1 MLVILSYFLIKY
13 KSSLSIS
20 HSSSTNNKEFLMSYK
35 SILVHV
41 DQTAQARERIRLAA
55 AIAEDEQAH
64 LIGTAM
70 TGISHLVFE
79 EGAFNQHDPA
89 FDHHLKKLHTYAAH
103 SLENFTALVKETRV
117 TSVETR
123 LMDDDAVGGM
133 TQQARYADLVVV
145 GQFDPT
151 CGVPGVMADFP
162 ESVAMNSVRPV
173 LIMPHTRKFSTLPK
187 KIVVAWD
194 ASMTAT
200 RAIINALP
208 LLNRSSRT
216 DIVIF
221 NPTVNPETH
230 GEQPGADIALYLS
243 RHGINVNVICCDT
256 RVNEG
261 EALLSYCADENMDLV
276 VMGGYGHTRFRE
288 IVLGGATR
296 EILLSMTIPVL
307 MTH

>member
-1 MLVILSYFLIKY
+1 
-13 KSSLSIS
+13 
-20 HSSSTNNKEFLMSYK
+20 MSYK
-35 SILVHV
+35 SIVVHV
-41 DQTAQARERIRLAA
+41 DQTAQSRERIRLAA

-79 EGAFNQHDPA
+79 EGEFNQHDPA
-89 FDHHLKKLHTYAAH
+89 FNHHLEKLRTYADQ
-103 SLENFTALVKETRV
+103 SLESFTNIVKETRV

-123 LMDDDAVGGM
+123 LMDDDAVTGM

-145 GQFDPT
+145 GQFDP
-151 CGVPGVMADFP
+151 VSRAPGVMADFP
-162 ESVAMNSVRPV
+162 ESVVMNSVRPV
-173 LIMPHTRKFSTLPK
+173 LIMPHTRKFNALPT
-187 KIVVAWD
+187 KIAVAWD

-200 RAIINALP
+200 RAIMNALP
-208 LLNRSSRT
+208 LLKRSSRT

-230 GEQPGADIALYLS
+230 GEQPGADIAQYLS
-243 RHGINVNVICCDT
+243 RHGINVNVIC
-256 RVNEG
+256 RHSHVNEG
-261 EALLSYCADENMDLV
+261 EALLAYCADETMDLI

-288 IVLGGATR
+288 MVLGGATR

>member
-1 MLVILSYFLIKY
+1 
-13 KSSLSIS
+13 
-20 HSSSTNNKEFLMSYK
+20 MSYK

-41 DQTAQARERIRLAA
+41 DQTAPAAERIRLAA
-55 AIAEDEQAH
+55 AIAEDNQAH

-70 TGISHLVFE
+70 TGVSHLVFE
-79 EGAFNQHDPA
+79 EGAFNQNDPA
-89 FDHHLKKLHTYAAH
+89 FDHHLRNLRAYANK
-103 SLENFTALVKETRV
+103 SLDDFSTLIKETRV
-117 TSVETR
+117 SSVERR
-123 LMDDDAVGGM
+123 LMDDDAVTGM

-145 GQFDPT
+145 GQFDPA

-162 ESVAMNSVRPV
+162 ESVVMNSVRPV
-173 LIMPHTRKFSTLPK
+173 LIMPHTRRFSAVPK

-200 RAIINALP
+200 RAIMNALP
-208 LLNRSSRT
+208 LLKRSSRT

-221 NPTVNPETH
+221 NPTVHPETH

-243 RHGINVNVICCDT
+243 RHSIKVNVICRDT

-261 EALLSYCADENMDLV
+261 EALLSYCADETMDLI

-288 IVLGGATR
+288 MVLGGATR
-296 EILLSMTIPVL
+296 EILLSMTVPVL

>member
-1 MLVILSYFLIKY
+1 
-13 KSSLSIS
+13 
-20 HSSSTNNKEFLMSYK
+20 MSYK
-35 SILVHV
+35 SIVVHV
-41 DQTAQARERIRLAA
+41 DQTAQSSERVRLAA
-55 AIAEDEQAH
+55 AIAENEQAH

-70 TGISHLVFE
+70 TGISHVVFE

-89 FDHHLKKLHTYAAH
+89 FDHHLQKLRTYAEQ

-133 TQQARYADLVVV
+133 KQQARYADLLVV
-145 GQFDPT
+145 GQFDPA

-162 ESVAMNSVRPV
+162 ESVVMNCVRPV
-173 LIMPHTRKFSTLPK
+173 LIMPHTRTFSALPK

-200 RAIINALP
+200 RAIMTALP
-208 LLNRSSRT
+208 LLKHSSRT

-221 NPTVNPETH
+221 NPTVNPENH

-243 RHGINVNVICCDT
+243 RHGINVNVICRDT

-261 EALLSYCADENMDLV
+261 EALLSYCDDETMDLI

-288 IVLGGATR
+288 MVLGGATR

>member
-1 MLVILSYFLIKY
+1 
-13 KSSLSIS
+13 
-20 HSSSTNNKEFLMSYK
+20 MSYK
-35 SILVHV
+35 SIVVHV
-41 DQTAQARERIRLAA
+41 DQTAQSRERIRLAA

-79 EGAFNQHDPA
+79 KGEFNQHDPA
-89 FDHHLKKLHTYAAH
+89 FNHHLEKLRTYADQ
-103 SLENFTALVKETRV
+103 SLEGFTNIVKETRV

-123 LMDDDAVGGM
+123 LMDDDAVTGM

-145 GQFDPT
+145 GQFDP
-151 CGVPGVMADFP
+151 VSRAPGVMADFP
-162 ESVAMNSVRPV
+162 ESVVMNSVRPV
-173 LIMPHTRKFSTLPK
+173 LIMPHTRKFNALPT
-187 KIVVAWD
+187 KIAVAWD

-200 RAIINALP
+200 RAIMNALP
-208 LLNRSSRT
+208 LLKRSSRT
-216 DIVIF
+216 DVVIF

-230 GEQPGADIALYLS
+230 GEQPGADIAQYLS
-243 RHGINVNVICCDT
+243 RHGINVNVIC
-256 RVNEG
+256 RHSHVNEG
-261 EALLSYCADENMDLV
+261 EALLAYCADETMDLI

-288 IVLGGATR
+288 MVLGGATR

>member
-1 MLVILSYFLIKY
+1 
-13 KSSLSIS
+13 
-20 HSSSTNNKEFLMSYK
+20 
-35 SILVHV
+35 
-41 DQTAQARERIRLAA
+41 
-55 AIAEDEQAH
+55 
-64 LIGTAM
+64 M

-79 EGAFNQHDPA
+79 EGEFNQHDPA
-89 FDHHLKKLHTYAAH
+89 FNHHLEKLRTYADQ
-103 SLENFTALVKETRV
+103 SLESFTNIVKETRV

-123 LMDDDAVGGM
+123 LMDDDAVTGM

-145 GQFDPT
+145 GQFDPA

-162 ESVAMNSVRPV
+162 ESVVMNSVRPI
-173 LIMPHTRKFSTLPK
+173 LIMPHTRRFSAVPK

-200 RAIINALP
+200 RAIMNALP
-208 LLNRSSRT
+208 LLKRSSRT

-221 NPTVNPETH
+221 NPTVHPETH

-243 RHGINVNVICCDT
+243 RHSIKVNVICRDT

-261 EALLSYCADENMDLV
+261 EALLSYCADETMDLI

-288 IVLGGATR
+288 MVLGGATR
-296 EILLSMTIPVL
+296 EILLSMTVPVL

>member
-1 MLVILSYFLIKY
+1 
-13 KSSLSIS
+13 
-20 HSSSTNNKEFLMSYK
+20 MSYK

-41 DQTAQARERIRLAA
+41 DQTAQSRERTRLAA
-55 AIAEDEQAH
+55 AIAEDEQAQ

-70 TGISHLVFE
+70 TGISHLIFE
-79 EGAFNQHDPA
+79 EVAFNQHDPA
-89 FDHHLKKLHTYAAH
+89 FDHHLKKLRTYAEQ

-123 LMDDDAVGGM
+123 LMDDDAFTGM

-145 GQFDPT
+145 GQFDPA

-162 ESVAMNSVRPV
+162 ESVVMNSVRPV
-173 LIMPHTRKFSTLPK
+173 LIMPHTHKFIGLPK
-187 KIVVAWD
+187 KIAVAWD

-208 LLNRSSRT
+208 LLKRSSRT

-221 NPTVNPETH
+221 NPTVTPETH

-243 RHGINVNVICCDT
+243 RHGIDVNVLCRDT
-256 RVNEG
+256 RINEG
-261 EALLSYCADENMDLV
+261 EALLSYCADENMDLI

-288 IVLGGATR
+288 MVLGGATR

>member
-1 MLVILSYFLIKY
+1 
-13 KSSLSIS
+13 
-20 HSSSTNNKEFLMSYK
+20 MSYK

-41 DQTAQARERIRLAA
+41 DQTAPAAERIRLAA
-55 AIAEDEQAH
+55 AIAEDNQAH

-70 TGISHLVFE
+70 TGVSHLVFE
-79 EGAFNQHDPA
+79 EGAFNQNDPA
-89 FDHHLKKLHTYAAH
+89 FDHHLRNLRAYANK
-103 SLENFTALVKETRV
+103 SLDDFTTLIKETRV
-117 TSVETR
+117 SSVERR
-123 LMDDDAVGGM
+123 LLDDDAVTGM

-145 GQFDPT
+145 GQFDPA
-151 CGVPGVMADFP
+151 CGAPGVMADFP
-162 ESVAMNSVRPV
+162 ESVVINSVRPV
-173 LIMPHTRKFSTLPK
+173 LIMPHTRKFNALPK

-200 RAIINALP
+200 RAIMNALP
-208 LLNRSSRT
+208 LLKRSSRT

-230 GEQPGADIALYLS
+230 GEQPGADMALYLS
-243 RHGINVNVICCDT
+243 RHGINVNVICRDT

-261 EALLSYCADENMDLV
+261 EALLSYCADEAMDLI

-288 IVLGGATR
+288 MVLGGATR

>member
-1 MLVILSYFLIKY
+1 
-13 KSSLSIS
+13 
-20 HSSSTNNKEFLMSYK
+20 MSYK

-41 DQTAQARERIRLAA
+41 DQTAPAAERIRLAA
-55 AIAEDEQAH
+55 AIAEDNQAH

-70 TGISHLVFE
+70 TGVSHLVFE
-79 EGAFNQHDPA
+79 EGAFNQNDPA
-89 FDHHLKKLHTYAAH
+89 FDHHLRNLRAYANK
-103 SLENFTALVKETRV
+103 SLDDFTNLIKETRV
-117 TSVETR
+117 SSVERR
-123 LMDDDAVGGM
+123 LMDDDAVTGM

-145 GQFDPT
+145 GQFDPA

-162 ESVAMNSVRPV
+162 ESVVMNSVRPV
-173 LIMPHTRKFSTLPK
+173 LIMPHTRRFSAAPK

-200 RAIINALP
+200 RAIMNALP
-208 LLNRSSRT
+208 LLKRSSRT

-221 NPTVNPETH
+221 NPTVHPETH

-243 RHGINVNVICCDT
+243 RHGINVNVICRDT

-261 EALLSYCADENMDLV
+261 EALLSYCADETMDLI

-288 IVLGGATR
+288 MVLGGATR
-296 EILLSMTIPVL
+296 EILLSMTIHVL

>member
-1 MLVILSYFLIKY
+1 
-13 KSSLSIS
+13 
-20 HSSSTNNKEFLMSYK
+20 MSYK

-41 DQTAQARERIRLAA
+41 DQTAPAAERIRLAA
-55 AIAEDEQAH
+55 AIAEDNQAH

-70 TGISHLVFE
+70 TGVSHLVFE
-79 EGAFNQHDPA
+79 EGAFNQNDPA
-89 FDHHLKKLHTYAAH
+89 FDHHLRNLRAYANK
-103 SLENFTALVKETRV
+103 SLDDFTNLIKETRV
-117 TSVETR
+117 SSVERR
-123 LMDDDAVGGM
+123 LMDDDAVTGM

-145 GQFDPT
+145 GQFDPA

-162 ESVAMNSVRPV
+162 ESVVMNSVRPV
-173 LIMPHTRKFSTLPK
+173 LIMPHTRRFSAAPK

-200 RAIINALP
+200 RAIMNALP
-208 LLNRSSRT
+208 LLKRTSRT

-221 NPTVNPETH
+221 NPTVHPETH

-243 RHGINVNVICCDT
+243 RHGINVNVICRDT

-261 EALLSYCADENMDLV
+261 EALLSYCADETMDLI

-288 IVLGGATR
+288 MVLGGATR
-296 EILLSMTIPVL
+296 EILLSMTVPVL

>member
-1 MLVILSYFLIKY
+1 
-13 KSSLSIS
+13 
-20 HSSSTNNKEFLMSYK
+20 MSYK

-41 DQTAQARERIRLAA
+41 DQTAPAAERIRLAA
-55 AIAEDEQAH
+55 AIAEDNQAH

-70 TGISHLVFE
+70 TGVSHLVFE
-79 EGAFNQHDPA
+79 EGAFNQNDPA
-89 FDHHLKKLHTYAAH
+89 FDHHLRNLRAYANK
-103 SLENFTALVKETRV
+103 SLDDFTTLIKETRV
-117 TSVETR
+117 SSVERR
-123 LMDDDAVGGM
+123 LMDDDAVTGM

-145 GQFDPT
+145 GQFDPA

-162 ESVAMNSVRPV
+162 ESVVMNSVRPV
-173 LIMPHTRKFSTLPK
+173 LIMPHTRRFSAAPK

-200 RAIINALP
+200 RAIMNALP
-208 LLNRSSRT
+208 LLKRSSRT

-243 RHGINVNVICCDT
+243 RHGINVNVICRDT

-261 EALLSYCADENMDLV
+261 EALLSYCADETMDLI

-288 IVLGGATR
+288 MVLGGATR
-296 EILLSMTIPVL
+296 EILLSMTVPVL

>member
-1 MLVILSYFLIKY
+1 
-13 KSSLSIS
+13 
-20 HSSSTNNKEFLMSYK
+20 MSYK

-41 DQTAQARERIRLAA
+41 DQTTQSRERIRLAA
-55 AIAEDEQAH
+55 AITEIEQAH

-79 EGAFNQHDPA
+79 EGAFNQNDPA
-89 FDHHLKKLHTYAAH
+89 FDHHLKKLRLYAEQ
-103 SLENFTALVKETRV
+103 SLENFTNVINETRV

-123 LMDDDAVGGM
+123 LMDDDAVSGM
-133 TQQARYADLVVV
+133 TQQARYADLLVV
-145 GQFDPT
+145 GQFDPA

-162 ESVAMNSVRPV
+162 ESVVMNSVRPV
-173 LIMPHTRKFSTLPK
+173 LIMPHTGRFSAAPK
-187 KIVVAWD
+187 KIVIAWD

-200 RAIINALP
+200 RAIMNALP
-208 LLNRSSRT
+208 LLKRSSRT

-221 NPTVNPETH
+221 NPTVHPETH

-243 RHGINVNVICCDT
+243 RHDINVNVICRDT

-261 EALLSYCADENMDLV
+261 EALLSYCADETMDLI
-276 VMGGYGHTRFRE
+276 VMGGYGHTPFRE
-288 IVLGGATR
+288 MVLGGATR

>member
-1 MLVILSYFLIKY
+1 
-13 KSSLSIS
+13 
-20 HSSSTNNKEFLMSYK
+20 MSYK
-35 SILVHV
+35 SIVVHV
-41 DQTAQARERIRLAA
+41 DQTAQSRERIRLAA

-79 EGAFNQHDPA
+79 KGEFNQHDPA
-89 FDHHLKKLHTYAAH
+89 FNHHLEKLRTYADQ
-103 SLENFTALVKETRV
+103 SLESFTNIVKETRV

-123 LMDDDAVGGM
+123 LMDDDAVTGM

-145 GQFDPT
+145 GQFDP
-151 CGVPGVMADFP
+151 VSRAPGVMADFP
-162 ESVAMNSVRPV
+162 ESVVMNSVRPV
-173 LIMPHTRKFSTLPK
+173 LIMPHTRKFNALPT
-187 KIVVAWD
+187 KIAVAWD

-200 RAIINALP
+200 RAIMNALP
-208 LLNRSSRT
+208 LLKRSSRT
-216 DIVIF
+216 DVVIF

-230 GEQPGADIALYLS
+230 GEQPGADIAQYLS
-243 RHGINVNVICCDT
+243 RHGINVNVIC
-256 RVNEG
+256 RHSHVNEG
-261 EALLSYCADENMDLV
+261 EALLAYCADETMDLI

-288 IVLGGATR
+288 MVLGGATR

>member
-1 MLVILSYFLIKY
+1 
-13 KSSLSIS
+13 
-20 HSSSTNNKEFLMSYK
+20 MSYK

-41 DQTAQARERIRLAA
+41 DQTAQSRERVRLAA

-89 FDHHLKKLHTYAAH
+89 FDHHLKKLRTYADQ
-103 SLENFTALVKETRV
+103 SLESFTKIVKETRV

-123 LMDDDAVGGM
+123 LMDDDAVAGM

-145 GQFDPT
+145 GQFDPA

-162 ESVAMNSVRPV
+162 ESVVMNSVRPV
-173 LIMPHTRKFSTLPK
+173 LIMPHTRTFNALPT
-187 KIVVAWD
+187 KIAVAWD

-200 RAIINALP
+200 RAIMTAVP
-208 LLNRSSRT
+208 LLKRSSRT
-216 DIVIF
+216 DVVIF

-243 RHGINVNVICCDT
+243 RHGISVNVICRDT

-261 EALLSYCADENMDLV
+261 EALLSYCADETMDLI

-288 IVLGGATR
+288 MVLGGATR

>member
-1 MLVILSYFLIKY
+1 
-13 KSSLSIS
+13 
-20 HSSSTNNKEFLMSYK
+20 MSYK

-41 DQTAQARERIRLAA
+41 DQTTQSRERIRLAA
-55 AIAEDEQAH
+55 AITEIEQAH

-79 EGAFNQHDPA
+79 EGAFNQNDPA
-89 FDHHLKKLHTYAAH
+89 FDHHLKKLRQYAEQ
-103 SLENFTALVKETRV
+103 SLENFTNVINETRV

-123 LMDDDAVGGM
+123 LMDDDAVSGM
-133 TQQARYADLVVV
+133 TQQARYADLLVV
-145 GQFDPT
+145 GQFDPA

-162 ESVAMNSVRPV
+162 ESVVMNSVRPV
-173 LIMPHTRKFSTLPK
+173 LIMPHTGRFSAAPK
-187 KIVVAWD
+187 KIVIAWD

-200 RAIINALP
+200 RAIMNALP
-208 LLNRSSRT
+208 LLKRSSRT

-221 NPTVNPETH
+221 NPTVHPETH

-243 RHGINVNVICCDT
+243 RHGINVNVICRDT

-261 EALLSYCADENMDLV
+261 EALLSYCTDETMDLI

-288 IVLGGATR
+288 TVLGGATR

>member
-1 MLVILSYFLIKY
+1 
-13 KSSLSIS
+13 
-20 HSSSTNNKEFLMSYK
+20 MSYK
-35 SILVHV
+35 SILVQV
-41 DQTAQARERIRLAA
+41 DQTTQSRERIRLAA
-55 AIAEDEQAH
+55 AIAENEQAH

-89 FDHHLKKLHTYAAH
+89 FDHHLKKLRQYAEQ
-103 SLENFTALVKETRV
+103 SLENFTNVINETRV
-117 TSVETR
+117 SSVETR
-123 LMDDDAVGGM
+123 LLDDDAVSGM

-151 CGVPGVMADFP
+151 CGVMGVMADFP
-162 ESVAMNSVRPV
+162 ESVVMNSVRPV
-173 LIMPHTRKFSTLPK
+173 LIMPHTRKFNALPT
-187 KIVVAWD
+187 KIAVAWD

-200 RAIINALP
+200 RAIMNALP
-208 LLNRSSRT
+208 LLKRSSRT
-216 DIVIF
+216 DVVIF

-243 RHGINVNVICCDT
+243 RHGINVNVIYRDT

-261 EALLSYCADENMDLV
+261 EALLSYCADETMDLII
-276 VMGGYGHTRFRE
+276 MGGYGHTRFRE
-288 IVLGGATR
+288 MVLGGATR

-307 MTH
+307 MSH

>member
-1 MLVILSYFLIKY
+1 MP
-13 KSSLSIS
+13 
-20 HSSSTNNKEFLMSYK
+20 YK

-41 DQTAQARERIRLAA
+41 DQTAQSRERIRLAA
-55 AIAEDEQAH
+55 AITEDEEAH

-79 EGAFNQHDPA
+79 EGAFNQHDRT
-89 FDHHLKKLHTYAAH
+89 FDHHLKKLRQYAEQ
-103 SLENFTALVKETRV
+103 SLENFTNVINETRV
-117 TSVETR
+117 SSVETR
-123 LMDDDAVGGM
+123 LLDDDAVSGM

-151 CGVPGVMADFP
+151 CGVMGVMADFP
-162 ESVAMNSVRPV
+162 ESVVMNSVRPV
-173 LIMPHTRKFSTLPK
+173 LIMPHTRKFSALPK

-200 RAIINALP
+200 RAIMNALP
-208 LLNRSSRT
+208 LLKRSSRT

-221 NPTVNPETH
+221 NSTVNPETH

-243 RHGINVNVICCDT
+243 RHGINVNVICRDT
-256 RVNEG
+256 RVNDG
-261 EALLSYCADENMDLV
+261 EALLSYCADETMDLII
-276 VMGGYGHTRFRE
+276 MGGYGHTRFRE
-288 IVLGGATR
+288 MVLGGATR

-307 MTH
+307 MSH